1 MREYRICNYCVMD
14 TSDLMIEF
22 DSNGR
27 CNHCL
32 KYEKNIKPLLMLKKD
47 KSIFKKLINKI
58 KNDGKNN
65 KYDSI
70 IGLSGGKDSSYIVH
84 LAKLNGLR
92 PLIIH
97 FDNGWD
103 SELAIQNIENI
114 IKKTNFDYINYI
126 VDWEE
131 FKDLQLA
138 YFKASV
144 VDIEV
149 PTDMGIYNIISLM
162 AFKYKIKYHLFG
174 ANIESESI
182 MGKNWRYSG
191 KKIDIYNLIDI
202 HKNFGTKRLKTFPI
216 IHPIKN
222 QYLTSIYGL
231 KKINILNYVD
241 SNYEKIKEILNDEY
255 GWLDYSVKHG
265 ESVFTKFYQSYILP
279 KKFGFD
285 KRRAHLSDLICSDQI
300 SRDEAIGILKTP
312 IYKDDFELNRDYE
325 FVLNKWGLS
334 EQEFGNI
341 MNQPIVEHGYF
352 KTYDENDFTIENI
365 IMKIGKRIFSFL
377 RFIGLRNSKG
387 IFS

>member
-14 TSDLMIEF
+14 TSDEMIKF
-22 DSNGR
+22 NSNGR

-32 KYEKNIKPLLMLKKD
+32 KYEKNIKPLLMLKEHQ
-47 KSIFKKLINKI
+47 SSFEKLINKI
-58 KNDGKNN
+58 KNEGKNK

-84 LAKLNGLR
+84 LAKLHDLR

-144 VDIEV
+144 VDIEA

-162 AFKYKIKYHLFG
+162 AFKYRIKYHLFG

-191 KKIDIYNLIDI
+191 KKNDIYNLIDI
-202 HKNFGTKRLKTFPI
+202 HKNFGTKKLKTFPLVS
-216 IHPIKN
+216 PIKN

-231 KKINILNYVD
+231 KKINILSYVN
-241 SNYEKIKEILNDEY
+241 SNYQKINEILNNEY

-300 SRDEAIGILKTP
+300 SRDKALGVLKTS

-325 FVLNKWGLS
+325 FVLNKWGLL
-334 EQEFGNI
+334 EKEFENI
-341 MNQPIVEHGYF
+341 MNKPIVEHEF
-352 KTYDENDFTIENI
+352 FRTYDKNDISIENT
-365 IMKIGKRIFSFL
+365 IMKIGEKIFSFL
-377 RFIGLRNSKG
+377 RFIGLRNNKG
-387 IFS
+387 IF